1 MSPQINLASEPF
13 RRDRLVLVTSAA
25 IAGVLLVTLAL
36 LVSIIVT
43 DRRAMQN
50 DRMALERLDL
60 QMRVMRTEQS
70 KLDAQLRMADNADVL
85 DRSVFINR
93 LLYRKG
99 ISWTRLFEDLGKVA
113 PPNVRIVSIRPQV
126 DERDHIALDMTV
138 GAESQQPIIE
148 FITKLESSDLFG
160 DATVS
165 VIQPPSQTDP
175 LYRYRIG
182 VNYAQKL

>member
-1 MSPQINLASEPF
+1 MQSDRIAL
-13 RRDRLVLVTSAA
+13 DRLDS
-25 IAGVLLVTLAL
+25 
-36 LVSIIVT
+36 
-43 DRRAMQN
+43 
-50 DRMALERLDL
+50 
-60 QMRVMRTEQS
+60 QMRVMRVEQT
-70 KLDAQLRMADNADVL
+70 KLDAQLRVAGNADVL

-99 ISWTRLFEDLGKVA
+99 ISWTRLFADLSKVV

-126 DERDHIALDMTV
+126 DDRDHIALDMTV
-138 GAESQQPIIE
+138 GAESQPPIIE
-148 FITKLESSDLFG
+148 LITKFESSDLFG

-175 LYRYRIG
+175 LYRYRIS